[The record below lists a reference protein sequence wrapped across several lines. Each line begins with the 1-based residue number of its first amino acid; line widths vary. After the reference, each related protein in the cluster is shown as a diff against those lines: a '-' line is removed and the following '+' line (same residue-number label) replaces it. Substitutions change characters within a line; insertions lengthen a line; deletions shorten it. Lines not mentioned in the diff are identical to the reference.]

1 MVDHSNIRVIGKKG
15 EDQMVEIPK
24 KSKAAVLEEYN
35 RPLKI
40 REYPIPEVEPGGI
53 LVKIE
58 IAGICGTDVHQWRGE
73 LGLKAPLPNIPGHEA
88 VGRIVKLGGGF
99 MKDCVGGQL
108 NIGDRIM
115 WAHVSCGELF
125 LVHGRTPPTICPNRI
140 FYGIRHS
147 NTPPHLT
154 GGFAEYEYI
163 IPGTD
168 IIKVPEE
175 LLNEEVIGVGCAFRT
190 VVSAFERL
198 RGVGTQES
206 VVIQGSGPIGL
217 YSTLLAVEGGA
228 GKVIVVGAPKIR
240 LDLAKRWGADHIL
253 NIEEVTDP
261 SQRLAEILNLTE
273 RRGPDVVVEASG
285 GPTAFKEGL
294 EMVRRGG
301 RYLVIG
307 QGSLELTSSIVPG
320 MVPLKHLEVIG
331 NCSAQIGHY
340 YKAIQF
346 IKDKRHKYQFADI
359 VTKKY
364 SLEQINDALA
374 FMEAGKEIKPV
385 IIP

>member
-1 MVDHSNIRVIGKKG
+1 
-15 EDQMVEIPK
+15 MVEIPK

-40 REYPIPEVEPGGI
+40 QEYPIPEVELGGI
-53 LVKIE
+53 LVRIE
-58 IAGICGTDVHQWRGE
+58 MAGICGTDVHQWRGE
-73 LGLKAPLPNIPGHEA
+73 LGLKAPLPNIPGHET
-88 VGRIVKLGGGF
+88 VGRIVKLGGDS
-99 MKDCVGGQL
+99 MRDCAGEEL
-108 NIGDRIM
+108 HIGDRMM
-115 WAHVSCGELF
+115 WAHVSCGSCF
-125 LVHGRTPPTICPNRI
+125 WCTIAHQPTICPNRVL
-140 FYGIRHS
+140 YGIRHS
-147 NTPPHLT
+147 NAYPHLT

-163 IPGTD
+163 MPGTEM
-168 IIKVPEE
+168 IKVPEE

-217 YSTLLAVEGGA
+217 YSTLLAAEGGA

-240 LDLAKRWGADHIL
+240 LELAKRWGADHII
-253 NIEEVTDP
+253 NIEEVPDP
-261 SQRLAEILNLTE
+261 SQRLAEILKLTE

-285 GPTAFKEGL
+285 GPTAFREGL

-307 QGSLELTSSIVPG
+307 QGSLELTASIVPG
-320 MVPLKHLEVIG
+320 MVALKHLEVIG
-331 NCSAQIGHY
+331 NCSAEIGHY
-340 YKAIQF
+340 AKALQF
-346 IKDKRHKYQFADI
+346 IKGKRQKYSFADI

-364 SLEQINDALA
+364 PLNQINDALA
-374 FMEAGKEIKPV
+374 AMEAGREIKPV
-385 IIP
+385 ILP